1 MELDNKKN
9 KKQEFEGGPFIL
21 PEVEVTGEI
30 MPFEFGGV
38 EDWKANIE
46 KYIQQDNKISK
57 QKKAEYL
64 DALSRID
71 DSQRTLKNFVL
82 WMSSPNTIGP
92 WEGFLT
98 STKRYHGYFPSDNPI
113 YKPQGEKVWKPPID
127 PNDNWEYSSEPITT
141 NHPPKEYTEIP
152 TIYEILDKDIKQRKD
167 IEKAMEKAKEW
178 INNQKDSIAP
188 DGWQY
193 AKYAKGGL
201 IKKHYGGG
209 WISWLGQEGV
219 PTLRSLRRY
228 GSYSNPVQ
236 LPELVVTAPVP
247 PPVFDRRVRTYPGG
261 HEVISDII
269 FDYYRNYD
277 GTPSGYYMGDN
288 SPIRGGR
295 LIFTSPRGN
304 DTIWTEPT
312 PTTEDLKAWEEY
324 YGPKQYT
331 GWMDSQYVK
340 PAKDQKKAK
349 QTFYKNV
356 KGSKPSNREY
366 KEEVNA
372 LQRAKKG
379 N

>member
-127 PNDNWEYSSEPITT
+127 PNDNWEYSSEPIIT
-141 NHPPKEYTEIP
+141 NHPPKNYTEIP
-152 TIYEILDKDIKQRKD
+152 TIYEILDKDIKERKD
-167 IEKAMEKAKEW
+167 IEKAIEESKEW
-178 INNQKDSIAP
+178 LNNQEDSIVP

-201 IKKHYGGG
+201 IKKYQGGG
-209 WISWLGQEGV
+209 APKHTRAIVSSNVNQVGIPRINPYYDKQYISPAQDNNGQQGYLRITPEDFGAYNEEFV
-219 PTLRSLRRY
+219 PK
-228 GSYSNPVQ
+228 
-236 LPELVVTAPVP
+236 
-247 PPVFDRRVRTYPGG
+247 
-261 HEVISDII
+261 SDTE
-269 FDYYRNYD
+269 YYNTVNDLYTQGRIL
-277 GTPSGYYMGDN
+277 GTPA
-288 SPIRGGR
+288 
-295 LIFTSPRGN
+295 
-304 DTIWTEPT
+304 DTLPKLNEYTEPPLRIN
-312 PTTEDLKAWEEY
+312 PTWFKLL
-324 YGPKQYT
+324 
-331 GWMDSQYVK
+331 
-340 PAKDQKKAK
+340 QKHKW
-349 QTFYKNV
+349 
-356 KGSKPSNREY
+356 
-366 KEEVNA
+366 KEEHKDDINGYGRYRFNTND
-372 LQRAKKG
+372 QY
-379 N
+379 NI